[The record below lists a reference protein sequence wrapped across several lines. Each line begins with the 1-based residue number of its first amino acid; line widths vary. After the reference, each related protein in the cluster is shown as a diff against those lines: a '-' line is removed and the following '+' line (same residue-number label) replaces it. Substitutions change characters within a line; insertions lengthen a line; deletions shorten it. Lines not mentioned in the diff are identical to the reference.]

1 MIRAVRAN
9 KRGFRTVTFETGA
22 NLVLADRS
30 KAAGDKDTTN
40 GLGKST
46 LLEIIDFC
54 LGSNTSPDKGLRVEA
69 LADWSFTLDLTLKGK
84 EVSVTRS
91 TAVPNTLEITGDTTG
106 WIVVP
111 ERNKDDVP
119 VLDLKKWRSV
129 LAWALFGLPSAANS
143 ENYHPSAR
151 SLLSYFTRNVHGAYD
166 SPFTHF
172 GNQKVWDIQVHN
184 AFLLGLNWERAARW
198 QQLKDQKNALD
209 ALKKAIKTGAIDGEL
224 SSLGELEAQR
234 VRLEG
239 QLAKEGE
246 ALKTFQVLPQY
257 KEIEREANKLTEEI
271 HQLVNANITDQ
282 RRAERYRS
290 VTAEEAPPA
299 GDKLEA
305 LYQEAG
311 VALPNA
317 VKRTLD
323 EAREFNQA
331 IIKNRQ
337 QFIAQEVTE
346 LTATIAKNEERIG
359 ELTNRRAGFLMTLQG
374 HGALEEF
381 TRLQDLHTATRLRV
395 DNLTTRINQ
404 VRQMTTK
411 ADQIKVETV
420 ELKRST
426 ELDYEERREVWAQ
439 ALTLFSDFSEHLY
452 KSPGRLV
459 IDIDET
465 GYRFDVEIDGNQ
477 SEGISKMKIFC
488 YDLMAICFSRIR
500 GLGIDFLIHDS
511 TMFDGVDPRQRAHAI
526 ELAEQMANKHGFQY
540 ILTLN
545 TDMLPTADFTQ
556 GFVHN
561 ALVRLVLTDTD
572 PSGSLLG
579 FRF

>member
-1 MIRAVRAN
+1 MIRSVRAN
-9 KRGFRTVTFETGA
+9 KRGFRTITFEVGA
-22 NLVLADRS
+22 NLVLAVRS
-30 KAAGDKDTTN
+30 NTAGEKDTTN

-46 LLEIIDFC
+46 LIEIIDFC
-54 LGSNTSPDKGLRVEA
+54 LGSNTSPKKGLRVEA
-69 LADWSFTLDLTLKGK
+69 LAGWSFTLDLTLKGK

-91 TAVPNTLEITGDTTG
+91 TAAPGMFEIIGDTQE
-106 WIVVP
+106 WLVVP
-111 ERNKDDVP
+111 EKNKDGFP
-119 VLDLKKWRSV
+119 VLDLKRWRSV
-129 LAWALFGLPSAANS
+129 VAWALFGLPSAANS
-143 ENYHPSAR
+143 ENFHPSAR
-151 SLLSYFTRNVHGAYD
+151 SLLSYFVRNVHGAYD

-172 GNQKVWDIQVHN
+172 GNQKVWDMQVHN
-184 AFLLGLNWERAARW
+184 AFLLGLNWEKASRW

-234 VRLEG
+234 VRLGG
-239 QLAKEGE
+239 QLARENE
-246 ALKTFQVLPQY
+246 ALTTFQVLPQY
-257 KEIEREANKLTEEI
+257 QEIEREANKLTEEI
-271 HQLVNANITDQ
+271 HQLVNLNMTDQ
-282 RRAERYRS
+282 RRLERYRS
-290 VTAEEAPPA
+290 VTAEEAAPVSHR
-299 GDKLEA
+299 LEE

-311 VALPNA
+311 VALPGA

-323 EAREFNQA
+323 DARAFNEAIVR
-331 IIKNRQ
+331 NRQ
-337 QFIAQEVTE
+337 QFIAQEIAD
-346 LTATIAKNEERIG
+346 LSAAIAKNEQRIEG
-359 ELTNRRAGFLMTLQG
+359 LTDRRASYLMTLKG

-381 TRLQDLHTATRLRV
+381 MRLQDLHSATRLRV

-426 ELDYEERREVWAQ
+426 EIDYEERRETWVQ
-439 ALTLFSDFSEHLY
+439 ALTLFSDFSERLY
-452 KSPGRLV
+452 NSPGRLV

-488 YDLMAICFSRIR
+488 YDLMAICFAKIR

-511 TMFDGVDPRQRAHAI
+511 TIFDGVDPRQRAHAI
-526 ELAEQMANKHGFQY
+526 ELAEEMAAKHCFQY

-545 TDMLPTADFTQ
+545 TDMLPISDFTV
-556 GFVHN
+556 GFDHN
-561 ALVRLVLTDTD
+561 PLVRLLLTDTD
-572 PSGSLLG
+572 PSGSLFG

>member
-9 KRGFRTVTFETGA
+9 KRGFRTVIFKAGA

-46 LLEIIDFC
+46 LIEIIDFC
-54 LGSNTSPDKGLRVEA
+54 LGANTSPDKGLRLEA
-69 LADWSFTLDLTLKGK
+69 LADWAFTLDLTLKGS

-91 TAVPNTLEITGDTTG
+91 VASPSAFEIVGDTTG
-106 WIVVP
+106 WLIVP
-111 ERNKDDVP
+111 EKNKDGVP
-119 VLDLKKWRSV
+119 VLDAKKWRSV

-143 ENYHPSAR
+143 QNYQPSAR

-166 SPFTHF
+166 SPFSHF

-184 AFLLGLNWERAARW
+184 AFLLGLNWEKAARW

-234 VRLEG
+234 VRLDG
-239 QLAKEGE
+239 QLAREAE
-246 ALKTFQVLPQY
+246 ALRTFQVLPQY

-271 HQLVNANITDQ
+271 HQLVNENITDA
-282 RRAERYRS
+282 RRVDRYRS
-290 VTAEEAPPA
+290 LTAEESAPA

-323 EAREFNQA
+323 EARAFNEA
-331 IIKNRQ
+331 IVKNRQ
-337 QFIAQEVTE
+337 QFISQEIIE
-346 LTATIAKNEERIG
+346 LNAAIAKNEERVAQ
-359 ELTNRRAGFLMTLQG
+359 LTNRRAELLTTLQG

-381 TRLQDLHTATRLRV
+381 TRLQDLHAATRLRV
-395 DNLTTRINQ
+395 DNLTSRINQ
-404 VRQMTTK
+404 VRQMTSK

-426 ELDYEERREVWAQ
+426 ELDYEERREVWTQ

-452 KSPGRLV
+452 NSPGRLV
-459 IDIDET
+459 IDIDDT

-488 YDLMAICFSRIR
+488 YDLMAICFARIR

-526 ELAEQMANKHGFQY
+526 ELADQMAQKYDFQY

-545 TDMLPTADFTQ
+545 TDMLPTNDFSQ
-556 GFVHN
+556 GFDYQ
-561 ALVRLVLTDTD
+561 ALVRLTLTDTD
-572 PSGSLLG
+572 PSGSLFG